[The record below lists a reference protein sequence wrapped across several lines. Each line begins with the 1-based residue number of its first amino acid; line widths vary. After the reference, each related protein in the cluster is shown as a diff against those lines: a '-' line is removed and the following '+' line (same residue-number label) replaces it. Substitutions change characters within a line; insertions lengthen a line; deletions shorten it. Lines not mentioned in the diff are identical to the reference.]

1 LYFIFACECAK
12 MFAGAQ
18 RDSVRLG
25 AGITPHAAAHPRS
38 PFFKNSST
46 LFMGCKKTCSTFL
59 VCAQQGLSMPRER
72 AQAAPLAVDASAS
85 CSKADTWAIAS
96 SAARGTLDAAASAAC
111 MSSPRLLSL
120 GESCGDTRRHVSPLT
135 WQPTP
140 SGSPPPAPSTIPLEL
155 PTDLSLRSLSLCAG
169 PSAESTPLGVLAPQI
184 SCAAPRR
191 ARPGRPSCLIACSQ
205 PAGGVSGLPCAATSL
220 LTLAA
225 RHVSAQAKRSFLLPP
240 PKW

>member
-1 LYFIFACECAK
+1 
-12 MFAGAQ
+12 
-18 RDSVRLG
+18 
-25 AGITPHAAAHPRS
+25 
-38 PFFKNSST
+38 
-46 LFMGCKKTCSTFL
+46 
-59 VCAQQGLSMPRER
+59 
-72 AQAAPLAVDASAS
+72 
-85 CSKADTWAIAS
+85 
-96 SAARGTLDAAASAAC
+96 

-191 ARPGRPSCLIACSQ
+191 ARPGRPSCLIACLQ
-205 PAGGVSGLPCAATSL
+205 PAGGASGLPCAATAL

-225 RHVSAQAKRSFLLPP
+225 RHVSAQAKRSFLCPP
-240 PKW
+240 QNGKRLGPFGSFFGQNNLRPNVLIRPAGRRAAAGVGTGSKITLASVLKDYSISLVMCPRSVLLIVCRSVPSVPY